1 MWTAIGGSLDRTETL
16 RTYLAEKPD
25 DRFARYALALELK
38 RMGDLHAAESELRQM
53 LAVHR
58 TSGPGWLQ
66 LGNVLVEQ
74 GRDADA
80 AGVWREGVKALDGLA
95 SADATKSRAELL
107 AALATVD
114 G

>member
-1 MWTAIGGSLDRTETL
+1 MDRTESL

-38 RMGDLHAAESELRQM
+38 REGDLHAAEAELRQ
-53 LAVHR
+53 LLSLHP

-74 GRDADA
+74 RREADA
-80 AGVWREGVKALDGLA
+80 ATAWRDGIKALDGIK
-95 SADATKSRAELL
+95 SADATKSRAEIT

-114 G
+114 ET